1 MILILFGW
9 RLKSAYIFSMRRV
22 PSVATSLHI
31 RAVRS
36 SFFKSDV
43 TSRPWYTKYSCLS
56 TLAITLKR
64 RVRCHMPNAPHIAD
78 HSRKAEQYTTNSKK
92 ARLLPQRHRVR
103 LLMYYFCFFRT
114 HIEDLLFKPCAKRN
128 YLSFFLNQC
137 GFLAS
142 ASASACAAASSC

>member
-9 RLKSAYIFSMRRV
+9 RLESAYIFSMRRV

-43 TSRPWYTKYSCLS
+43 TSRPWYTKYSCPS
-56 TLAITLKR
+56 TSVMLLCPVLTSVSSEQSNGSKR
-64 RVRCHMPNAPHIAD
+64 
-78 HSRKAEQYTTNSKK
+78 YTTNSKK